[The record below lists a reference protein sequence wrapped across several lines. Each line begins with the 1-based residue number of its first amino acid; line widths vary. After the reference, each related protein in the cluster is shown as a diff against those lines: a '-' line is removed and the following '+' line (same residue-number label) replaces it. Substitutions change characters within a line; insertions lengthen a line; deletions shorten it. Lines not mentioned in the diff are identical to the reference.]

1 MKNIISKYI
10 NVEKPRK
17 RLTESDKY
25 FLSGLA
31 VVSPNGMRDT
41 FGTDIV
47 NMFPFLKGANV
58 EEVGYIDNG
67 RYEGNSIYKFE
78 DKNGSIE
85 EKLRKN
91 GFVISDKNGNI
102 LKEPYEDWSERID
115 EDDNITSSDDE
126 IQVYMNTWKNY
137 NSYGADLEAY
147 GIKDGWMSLD
157 DAIEFAEKYAED
169 EPFINDIENS
179 PIEISEYDGIYRLQ
193 ELKEY
198 EDCDDKDVVKAILQS
213 GHTDDISEAISIA
226 KSGDYLWFPGVET
239 DAELAEAYIDMCGGI
254 MEAVGD
260 NVNDYLDKQSYRDD
274 IEDDVAHLYMQDND
288 LESIDDCYN
297 EENEEDFN
305 AFLDAVVDEDIVNG
319 DLSNYF
325 DYDAFGSEL
334 GYDFTFVDD
343 GAIRIY

>member
-10 NVEKPRK
+10 NVAKPR
-17 RLTESDKY
+17 RMLDESDEMNISSKEFY
-25 FLSGLA
+25 GHTVQDDYNEYGGPVGLDRFYQRA
-31 VVSPNGMRDT
+31 LDFGVDNEAFEMYGSRSESSIMKVVRQAYKEYKKCFKLNESDSFDG
-41 FGTDIV
+41 DI
-47 NMFPFLKGANV
+47 K
-58 EEVGYIDNG
+58 
-67 RYEGNSIYKFE
+67 
-78 DKNGSIE
+78 
-85 EKLRKN
+85 
-91 GFVISDKNGNI
+91 
-102 LKEPYEDWSERID
+102 
-115 EDDNITSSDDE
+115 
-126 IQVYMNTWKNY
+126 VYMNTWKNY
-137 NSYGADLEAY
+137 NEYGADLEMY

-179 PIEISEYDGIYRLQ
+179 PIEISEYDSIGKLQ

-198 EDCDDKDVVKAILQS
+198 EDCDDKEVVKAILQS